1 MSKSFLEVAAAARH
15 DLGKY
20 MVFQL
25 RWVGRDG
32 QLDDVREA
40 LQSDL
45 LRTRDG
51 PKGTVN
57 AAAIWVELRDV
68 LAPFDPSAVA
78 SLDEGMALL
87 AEGLPG
93 LDAGTL
99 ENEEVRAL
107 SQLAWSL
114 SEQLEALYR
123 RAKEE

>member
-1 MSKSFLEVAAAARH
+1 LSQSFLEAAAAARH

-20 MVFQL
+20 MIFQL

-32 QLDDVREA
+32 PLEDVREA
-40 LQSDL
+40 LESDL

-51 PKGTVN
+51 PGGTVN
-57 AAAIWVELRDV
+57 AAAIWVELRDG

-87 AEGLPG
+87 ADQLPG
-93 LDAGTL
+93 LTAGTL
-99 ENEEVRAL
+99 EDAEIRTLA
-107 SQLAWSL
+107 QLAWSL
-114 SEQLEALYR
+114 SEQFEALYR